1 MALAVQCPLPLCY
14 NKQLEAMAVK
24 EAAQVV
30 PSLWPHLSQILIQCP
45 FMYHADGCHGREGGG
60 PVRPQWHD
68 GQPHLCPPNLVTLSL
83 YPADGS
89 PGW

>member
-30 PSLWPHLSQILIQCP
+30 PSLWPHLSQILI
-45 FMYHADGCHGREGGG
+45 H
-60 PVRPQWHD
+60 
-68 GQPHLCPPNLVTLSL
+68 PNLMTLSL
-83 YPADGS
+83 YLGSMLRQWQGRRQLSLIPADNLISVLRDSGS
-89 PGW
+89 ITFPIS